1 MAKEAF
7 DFSFSK
13 HEEAL
18 LTKFKNLLTLERRDT
33 FTSDDFRQYGLHTMW
48 PEKEWKWRV
57 GSWFAKAVRHKC
69 MRHTG
74 RWVRSVLPR
83 NNQRKIREYAWNQQ

>member
-1 MAKEAF
+1 MTQREF

-18 LTKFKNLLTLERRDT
+18 LTKFYHLLQLERKDT
-33 FTSDDFRQYGLHTMW
+33 FTSDDFRQYGLHTLW

-57 GSWFAKAVRHKC
+57 GSLFAKAVHHQRIK
-69 MRHTG
+69 HTG
-74 RWVRSVLPR
+74 RWIRSVLPK
-83 NNQRKIREYAWNQQ
+83 NNQRKIKVYQWNQP